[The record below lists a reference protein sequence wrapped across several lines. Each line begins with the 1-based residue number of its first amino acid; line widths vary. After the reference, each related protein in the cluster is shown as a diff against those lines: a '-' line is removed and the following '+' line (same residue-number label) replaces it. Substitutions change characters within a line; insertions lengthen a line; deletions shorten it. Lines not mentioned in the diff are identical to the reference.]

1 MFFPFHLLD
10 LDYFVFSYSCWP
22 FEMIRYR
29 TKQLLLLNAFLIETG
44 SIFHISVFLLRKRES
59 AEDKK
64 EISMINI
71 NIVAYLDWK
80 KSEEK
85 RYLANLHSSHTSL
98 VSCQQMCGKGASH

>member
-1 MFFPFHLLD
+1 
-10 LDYFVFSYSCWP
+10 
-22 FEMIRYR
+22 MIRYR

-71 NIVAYLDWK
+71 NIVAYLD
-80 KSEEK
+80 
-85 RYLANLHSSHTSL
+85 
-98 VSCQQMCGKGASH
+98 